1 MIKNGVCCNPHAE
14 RKEIPAKA
22 HDESIETIC
31 DDRMVVMLPAGTI
44 VTVLK
49 GPSADDMRMIDVLW
63 DTRALVMFAADL
75 LQRGEDI
82 TSKTA
87 KA

>member
-1 MIKNGVCCNPHAE
+1 M
-14 RKEIPAKA
+14 
-22 HDESIETIC
+22 SIDTIC

-49 GPSADDMRMIDVLW
+49 GPSADDRRMVDVLW

-82 TSKTA
+82 TGKTA
-87 KA
+87 KP